1 MGATLRPQCPGEGVL
16 LAFYERD
23 LSNWKRARIE
33 KHLSEC
39 ESCRQSIAMM
49 VSFGRAAN
57 ENAGD
62 EGSSVSEDVMGA
74 QLSRIVGM
82 ARDDEDRL
90 RRTEGPGRAKPVVA
104 RWSGTAF
111 ALPLSNR
118 VLLGT
123 AALLFILLAVP
134 VVFWIQFRPSATQ
147 QAMRE
152 LDVAVSPGR
161 NSETV
166 VSGLRYSPSLAL
178 RGGQEH
184 DDLMFERALGKVA
197 FAQDPGA
204 PIEARHALARVW
216 LARNTG
222 NDAQSALAILNDID
236 KRQPGSPAVQNDMG
250 VAEFEL
256 GQYGEANS
264 RFSKALDL
272 SPVFREALFNRAV
285 AEKANAQY
293 AEAVRDFEEF
303 IKTNPET
310 HGGLRRSAM
319 CAGSGVSCL
328 RRTNA
333 QP

>member
-1 MGATLRPQCPGEGVL
+1 MGATLRPQCPGEGDL

-23 LSNWKRARIE
+23 LSSWKRARIE

-39 ESCRQSIAMM
+39 ESCRESIAMM
-49 VSFGRAAN
+49 VSFGRASN
-57 ENAGD
+57 ENASD
-62 EGSSVSEDVMGA
+62 ETSSVSQDVMGA
-74 QLSRIVGM
+74 QLSRIAAM
-82 ARDDEDRL
+82 AREDEGRQRL
-90 RRTEGPGRAKPVVA
+90 SERPGRSKPVLA

-123 AALLFILLAVP
+123 VALLFILLAVP
-134 VVFWIQFRPSATQ
+134 VLFWIQFRPSATQ

-166 VSGLRYSPSLAL
+166 VSGLRYSPSLDL
-178 RGGQEH
+178 RGGQGH
-184 DDLMFERALGKVA
+184 DDLMFERAFSKVA
-197 FAQDPGA
+197 FAQDAGA
-204 PIEARHALARVW
+204 PTEARHALARVW
-216 LARNTG
+216 LARNAG

-236 KRQPGSPAVQNDMG
+236 KRQPGNPTIQNDLG

-256 GQYGEANS
+256 GQYGDAAT

-272 SPVFREALFNRAV
+272 SPLFRGALFNRAV

-293 AEAVRDFEEF
+293 AEAIRDFEEF
-303 IKTNPET
+303 IKTNPEDAWRSEAERNVRR
-310 HGGLRRSAM
+310 LRSLLP
-319 CAGSGVSCL
+319 S
-328 RRTNA
+328 
-333 QP
+333 PD